1 MTYQTEEKINQLI
14 DNLCA
19 ARSDEAAACEYA
31 NLLAMAAP
39 RPYSEDKMREFC
51 DAGDRMQ
58 MFQIR
63 KWLALDRLRDAYK
76 AFGLLAPARPA
87 PTTVR
92 T

>member
-1 MTYQTEEKINQLI
+1 MTYESEEKINELI
-14 DNLCA
+14 DVLCA
-19 ARSDEAAACEYA
+19 ARGDEAAAFEYA
-31 NLLAMAAP
+31 NLLATAAP

-58 MFQIR
+58 LFQVR

-76 AFGLLAPARPA
+76 AFGLLAPTRPA
-87 PTTVR
+87 PTTVQ